1 MESDISTELMRN
13 AVKHLI
19 AHESVFT
26 AADGCTGRCNGI
38 CTQDTWVEPLQKL
51 AFCVLVLVDGSVVVG
66 TSQLRV
72 GEASG
77 TPEQYARKDALTK
90 LLLASEPEAKE
101 YKVFGE
107 LKAEK
112 VAYHFY
118 VKANQ
123 AGGVLHMTGIINRD
137 EPIATQDDYNELIQ
151 DLAKLPDLKDIGSF
165 TISSLSRL

>member
-19 AHESVFT
+19 ASEHNFT
-26 AADGCTGRCNGI
+26 AADGCAGRCNGI

-51 AFCVLVLVDGSVVVG
+51 AICVLVLVDGSVVVG

-90 LLLASEPEAKE
+90 LLLASEP
-101 YKVFGE
+101 KVFGTEE

-112 VAYHFY
+112 VAYHFC

-137 EPIATQDDYNELIQ
+137 EPIATQADYNELMR
-151 DLAKLPDLKDIGSF
+151 DLSEMPALKGLGSF